1 MSETP
6 KPADAAKD
14 TAQSESFV
22 SKLKAGFSSPIEN
35 VKANFFSKEA
45 YASGNRFKTGIRVAG
60 TGIGLVMAADA
71 LRAEREGADGRPE
84 ARSGLMRVSEAV
96 LGLGLAA
103 GSAVY
108 PGR

>member
-14 TAQSESFV
+14 AAQSESFV

-45 YASGNRFKTGIRVAG
+45 YAKGNRLGTGMKAAG
-60 TGIGLVMAADA
+60 TGLGLAITAHS
-71 LRAEREGADGRPE
+71 LKSEKEGPDGRPE
-84 ARSGLMRVSEAV
+84 ARSGLVRIAEAV
-96 LGLGLAA
+96 LGLGVAA
-103 GSAVY
+103 GSALY
-108 PGR
+108 TSR